1 MVFGVRGR
9 FFAAVLAGWLG
20 GVCFSAGAETAGLTA
35 PPDLSGNEVRRA
47 REILAAEE
55 EKEPRL
61 FIREF
66 RISGNSVLPQ
76 EVVQKTV
83 YRFLGPG
90 REYADVDRARAALE
104 QAYREEGYQTV
115 SVQVPA
121 QQGKRGIIYLEVT
134 EGRVAKLRVKGSRY
148 FDLEAIK
155 EEAPSMREGNV
166 PDFDEVI
173 EDIIALNQH
182 PDRSVSPDLVPGA
195 VPGTVEIAL
204 EVEDSLPLDAS
215 AELNNRHSPGTSE
228 LRLNGAASYSNL
240 WQEGH
245 TIGGAVQTSPQDW
258 DDVFVYSGYYMAPV
272 PAVDDLSLM
281 LQYLNQNS
289 DVSTLGGSTVVG
301 SGEIW
306 GLRGILV
313 LPRLEG
319 FYHTLT
325 AGMDYRRFNQQFEV
339 DGEADE
345 TPISYYPVSALYSAF
360 WFGETGITELSG
372 TLTYGVRGLGSDPA
386 EFDANRYRSDGSFL
400 VFRGELARTQELPLD
415 FQIRGRAE
423 GQFTGTP
430 LISNEQFAAGG
441 MNTVRGYL
449 EAESL
454 GDRAILG
461 SLELSSPDF
470 LSGSSEGNDG
480 RAYVFLE
487 GAFLTLLDALPE
499 QQDEFE
505 LASFGFGSR
514 FRFLTRFSGE
524 VNLGFPLIDL
534 GETQAWDPRVSFEFR
549 GRL

>member
-1 MVFGVRGR
+1 MVGR
-9 FFAAVLAGWLG
+9 FRRIVAAVLAAWAG
-20 GVCFSAGAETAGLTA
+20 GICSVAARETAELTA
-35 PPDLSGNEVRRA
+35 PPDLPGHEVRRA
-47 REILAAEE
+47 AEILEAQ
-55 EKEPRL
+55 EKEPPL

-66 RISGNSVLPQ
+66 RISGNSVLPPA
-76 EVVQKTV
+76 VVQKTV
-83 YRFLGPG
+83 YPFLGPG

-104 QAYREEGYQTV
+104 QAYRNEGYQTV
-115 SVQVPA
+115 TVQVPP

-148 FDLEAIK
+148 FDLDAIK
-155 EEAPSMREGNV
+155 QGAASMQEGKV

-182 PDRSVSPDLVPGA
+182 PNRSISPDLVPGA
-195 VPGTVEIAL
+195 VPGTVEIEL
-204 EVEDSLPLDAS
+204 QVEDSLPLDAS
-215 AELNNRHSPGTSE
+215 TELNNRYSAGTSK
-228 LRLNGAASYSNL
+228 LRLNGAANYNNL

-272 PAVDDLSLM
+272 PTVDHLSLM

-289 DVSTLGGSTVVG
+289 DVSTIGGSTVVG

-306 GLRGILV
+306 GLRGIMV
-313 LPRLEG
+313 LPRREG

-325 AGMDYRRFNQQFEV
+325 AGVDYRKFNQQFEV

-345 TPISYYPVSALYSAF
+345 TPITYYPVSALYSAF
-360 WFGETGITELSG
+360 WFGETGITGFSG
-372 TLTYGVRGLGSDPA
+372 TLTYGFREFGSDPA
-386 EFDANRYRSDGSFL
+386 EFDTNRYRSDGSFL

-415 FQIRGRAE
+415 FQIHGKAE

-441 MNTVRGYL
+441 MTTVRGYL
-449 EAESL
+449 EAEAL

-461 SLELSSPDF
+461 SLEFRSPDF
-470 LSGSSEGNDG
+470 LPGPPEVNDG

-499 QQDEFE
+499 QRDEFE
-505 LASFGFGSR
+505 LASFGLGSR
-514 FRFLTRFSGE
+514 FRFLTHFSGE
-524 VNLGFPLIDL
+524 VNLGVPLINL
-534 GETQAWDPRVSFEFR
+534 GETEAWQPRISFILR
-549 GRL
+549 GQL